1 MSTTH
6 LEIERKY
13 EAPADGG
20 LTPDLSGLQRLTA
33 EAEPQIQELDATY
46 FDTDSRDLARE
57 KVVLRRRRGGH
68 DEGWHIKFVL
78 GEGRQEVHFGLLKD
92 ENAMPAAVKDV
103 LSGITVGENL
113 NPTARLA
120 TRRERTILRDRD
132 GQEIA
137 ELCDDSVRST
147 DYATG
152 IQRAWREWEVEL
164 LAEGLSPE
172 AQAEVFEEVEE
183 VLERIGATS
192 SSSVAKIS
200 RALGQD
206 PEFDA
211 DAGITASRNCRE
223 GAGGPHLSG
232 SQSLISAVIHE
243 FLDDV
248 PALDLGVRVGVSD
261 SVHQLR
267 IRFRGIRSV
276 LRGLRGVIDRDAEKS
291 LADGIKTTG
300 VALSDARDLEV
311 VREILSAQDGWNR
324 LTTVA
329 HQQLSALLD
338 EDEEAALRAAKSRLS
353 SAEHLA
359 LMKDLREF
367 ARQPRL
373 NDVASGWG
381 SKKVVTRMLDTLSD
395 RLYKRSGRVR
405 ELDDPMTGEVLENLH
420 DVRKAAKSLR
430 YAIESLSAESAVPK
444 KRVKQATSERKRS
457 KKIQSQLGEILDL
470 NATREWLER
479 AARVFQRRDLD
490 RYAVGLLAGE
500 IDTRLKQALAKGIVK
515 VRHIN

>member
-6 LEIERKY
+6 QEIERKY
-13 EAPADGG
+13 EAPADGD
-20 LTPDLSGLQRLTA
+20 LTPDLSGLQRLIA
-33 EAEPQIQELDATY
+33 EVEPQIQELDATY

-57 KVVLRRRRGGH
+57 KVILRRRRGGH

-92 ENAMPAAVKDV
+92 ENTMPAAVKDV

-113 NPTARLA
+113 SPIARLT

-152 IQRAWREWEVEL
+152 IERAWREWEVEL
-164 LAEGLSPE
+164 LAEDLSLK
-172 AQAEVFEEVEE
+172 AQAEVFKEVEE
-183 VLERIGATS
+183 VLEQVGATS
-192 SSSVAKIS
+192 SSAVAKIS

-206 PEFDA
+206 PKFDA
-211 DAGITASRNCRE
+211 DAGIEVPRNRGDE
-223 GAGGPHLSG
+223 AGGPHLTG

-267 IRFRGIRSV
+267 IRFRGIRGV
-276 LRGLRGVIDRDAEKS
+276 LRGLRGIIDRDAEKC
-291 LADGIKTTG
+291 LNGRIKTTG

-311 VREILSAQDGWNR
+311 VREILGAQDGWNR
-324 LTTVA
+324 LTKVA
-329 HQQLSALLD
+329 QEQLSALLD
-338 EDEEAALRAAKSRLS
+338 EDEEAAVRVARSRLS

-373 NDVASGWG
+373 DDVASGWG
-381 SKKVVTRMLDTLSD
+381 SKKIAKTMLDTLSD
-395 RLYKRSGRVR
+395 RLYKRSGRVQD
-405 ELDDPMTGEVLENLH
+405 LDDPTIGEVLENLH

-430 YAIESLSAESAVPK
+430 YAIESLWAESEVPK
-444 KRVKQATSERKRS
+444 KRVKDVTSERKRS

-470 NATREWLER
+470 NVTREWLER
-479 AARVFQRRDLD
+479 AARVFQRRGLD

-500 IDTRLKQALAKGIVK
+500 VDTRLKESLEKGVVK
-515 VRHIN
+515 VRHIH